1 MFGRFNKIKALNDLV
16 NNLCGEVDD
25 IKGYLSGKLQLQ
37 LDDPKKTEKIVKEV
51 IAHLLQ
57 NRSLVVATKYQEKV
71 YYTEL
76 IASEVEEL
84 KQKEKELKEALDSVN
99 EALKKVKSKK

>member
-1 MFGRFNKIKALNDLV
+1 MFGRFNKIKALNGLV
-16 NNLCGEVDD
+16 NNLCGEVDS
-25 IKGYLSGKLQLQ
+25 IKGYLSGELQLQ
-37 LDDPKKTEKIVKEV
+37 LNDTKKTEKIVKEV

-57 NRSLVVATKYQEKV
+57 NRSLVVATKCQEKV

-76 IASEVEEL
+76 IESEVDKL
-84 KQKEKELKEALDSVN
+84 KEKERELKEALDSVN